1 MIAKTLHTLEFPKI
15 LEQLAGYTAFAA
27 SQELAL
33 ALRPTTDLAE
43 VQRRQRA
50 TSEARRLMDLKPN
63 ISIGGARDVRD
74 LVRRANIGAA
84 LEPPEFLDILATL
97 QSART
102 LRQVI
107 VKLGDQLPTLAETAQ
122 TIQDCPVLER
132 EITRCITE
140 RGEVADDASPALK
153 RIRSELNV
161 AHNRLL
167 DRLNDMLVSQ
177 GLQHLLQEPL
187 ITLRDDRYVLPI
199 RAEFKGQFQGIVHD
213 QSLSGATLFMEP
225 LATVELQNR
234 WRELQLEEQREVI
247 RILRELAKRVADN
260 GTTIL
265 ANVSALAELDL
276 AIAKARYANAIR
288 GVEPQ
293 LVTSSKFQVSSS
305 TSGNLERET
314 WNLELKNARHPL
326 LDPATVVPISL
337 HLGRDFI
344 ILVITGPN
352 TGGKTVTLKTVG
364 LLSLMAQAGLHIP
377 ATEGSRLPVFQGIY
391 ADIGDEQSIEQSLST
406 FSSHLT
412 NIVEI
417 FKLADS
423 RSLVLLDEL
432 GAGTDPV
439 EGSALARSILSRLLA
454 RQAMT
459 LVATHYAE
467 LKAYAYTTPGVENAS
482 VEFDV
487 ETLSPTYRLS
497 IGLPGRSNALA
508 IASRLG
514 LDQGIIEDARALL
527 SPTQVR
533 VETLLQE
540 IQRDREEVAAHLAAT
555 QAARED
561 AEKIQR
567 RLNSELR
574 QLEESR
580 QELRTQARAEAEA
593 ELADVRQ
600 RLRQLLSELE
610 ATIRREQAAVAREQ
624 ATATLEEVKQLQ
636 QEVAALPPLA
646 RPAELVPV
654 APGELRLGSTVWVK
668 SFGQAGEVVALPDE
682 RGQVEVQ
689 IGAFRTTVPADD
701 LEVRGGKPQAALR
714 ETEARPARLE
724 AAPLVDLELDLRG
737 LRAEEV
743 TPVLDKYLND
753 AYLAGMPFV
762 RIVHGKGT
770 GVLRQVVREI
780 VAKHPLV
787 KTFHTAEQHEGGEG
801 ATVVVLAV

>member
-1 MIAKTLHTLEFPKI
+1 MNPKTLHTLEFPKI

-27 SQELAL
+27 SHELAL
-33 ALRPTTDLAE
+33 ALRPTTDQAE
-43 VQRRQRA
+43 AQRGQRA

-63 ISIGGARDVRD
+63 VSIGGARDVRD

-84 LEPPEFLDILATL
+84 LEPLEFLDILATL
-97 QSART
+97 QSARA

-153 RIRSELNV
+153 RLRSELSV

-199 RAEFKGQFQGIVHD
+199 RAEFKGQFRGIVHD

-234 WRELQLEEQREVI
+234 WRELQLEEQREVV

-276 AIAKARYANAIR
+276 AIAKARYANAMR

-293 LVTSSKFQVSSS
+293 LVSSKFQVPSS
-305 TSGNLERET
+305 TLGNVKLET
-314 WNLELKNARHPL
+314 WNLELVNARHPL
-326 LDPATVVPISL
+326 LDTATVVPISL
-337 HLGRDFI
+337 HLGRDFV

-377 ATEGSRLPVFQGIY
+377 AHEGSRVPVFQGIY

-454 RQAMT
+454 RRAMT

-482 VEFDV
+482 VEFNV
-487 ETLSPTYRLS
+487 ETLSPTYRPS

-514 LDQGIIEDARALL
+514 LDPGIIEDARALL

-540 IQRDREEVAAHLAAT
+540 IQRDREEAAAHLAAV

-600 RLRQLLSELE
+600 RLRQLLAELE
-610 ATIRREQAAVAREQ
+610 ATIRREKAAVVREQ

-646 RPAELVPV
+646 RPPELVPV

-701 LEVRGGKPQAALR
+701 LEVRGGKPQAPVR
-714 ETEARPARLE
+714 EAMEARPARLE
-724 AAPLVDLELDLRG
+724 AAPLVDLQLDLRG

>member
-1 MIAKTLHTLEFPKI
+1 MNPKTLHTLEFPKI

-27 SQELAL
+27 SHELAL
-33 ALRPTTDLAE
+33 ALRPTTDQAE
-43 VQRRQRA
+43 AQRGQRA

-63 ISIGGARDVRD
+63 VSIGGARDVRD

-84 LEPPEFLDILATL
+84 LEPLEFLDILATL
-97 QSART
+97 QSARA

-153 RIRSELNV
+153 RLRSELSV

-199 RAEFKGQFQGIVHD
+199 RAEFKGQFRGIVHD

-234 WRELQLEEQREVI
+234 WRELQLEEQREVV

-276 AIAKARYANAIR
+276 AIAKARYANAMR

-293 LVTSSKFQVSSS
+293 LVSSKFQVPSS
-305 TSGNLERET
+305 TLGNVKLET
-314 WNLELKNARHPL
+314 WNLELVNARHPL
-326 LDPATVVPISL
+326 LDTATVVPISL
-337 HLGRDFI
+337 HLGRDFV

-377 ATEGSRLPVFQGIY
+377 AHEGSRVPVFQGIY

-454 RQAMT
+454 RRAMT

-482 VEFDV
+482 VEFNV

-514 LDQGIIEDARALL
+514 LDPGIIEDARALL

-540 IQRDREEVAAHLAAT
+540 IQRDREEAAAHLAAV

-600 RLRQLLSELE
+600 RLRQLLAELE
-610 ATIRREQAAVAREQ
+610 ATIRREQAAVVREQ

-646 RPAELVPV
+646 RPPELVPV

-701 LEVRGGKPQAALR
+701 LEVRGGKPQAPVR
-714 ETEARPARLE
+714 EAMEARPARLE
-724 AAPLVDLELDLRG
+724 AAPLVDLQLDLRG

>member
-1 MIAKTLHTLEFPKI
+1 
-15 LEQLAGYTAFAA
+15 
-27 SQELAL
+27 
-33 ALRPTTDLAE
+33 
-43 VQRRQRA
+43 
-50 TSEARRLMDLKPN
+50 
-63 ISIGGARDVRD
+63 
-74 LVRRANIGAA
+74 
-84 LEPPEFLDILATL
+84 
-97 QSART
+97 
-102 LRQVI
+102 
-107 VKLGDQLPTLAETAQ
+107 
-122 TIQDCPVLER
+122 
-132 EITRCITE
+132 
-140 RGEVADDASPALK
+140 
-153 RIRSELNV
+153 
-161 AHNRLL
+161 
-167 DRLNDMLVSQ
+167 
-177 GLQHLLQEPL
+177 
-187 ITLRDDRYVLPI
+187 
-199 RAEFKGQFQGIVHD
+199 
-213 QSLSGATLFMEP
+213 
-225 LATVELQNR
+225 
-234 WRELQLEEQREVI
+234 
-247 RILRELAKRVADN
+247 ELAKRVADN

-293 LVTSSKFQVSSS
+293 LVPSSTFQVSSS
-305 TSGNLERET
+305 TLGNVELET
-314 WNLELKNARHPL
+314 WNLELVNARHPL

-377 ATEGSRLPVFQGIY
+377 AAEGSRLPVFQGIY

-439 EGSALARSILSRLLA
+439 EGSALARSILSRLLV
-454 RQAMT
+454 RQSMT

-514 LDQGIIEDARALL
+514 LDPGIIEDARALL

-600 RLRQLLSELE
+600 RLRQLLAELE
-610 ATIRREQAAVAREQ
+610 ATIRREQAAVVREQ

-646 RPAELVPV
+646 RPAELVLV

-668 SFGQAGEVVALPDE
+668 SFGQAGEVMALPDE

-701 LEVRGGKPQAALR
+701 LEVRGGKPPAPVR
-714 ETEARPARLE
+714 EAMEARPARLE
-724 AAPLVDLELDLRG
+724 AAPLVDLQLDLRG

>member
-1 MIAKTLHTLEFPKI
+1 MNQKTLQTLEFPKI

-27 SQELAL
+27 SHELAR
-33 ALRPTTDLAE
+33 ALHPTTDLAE
-43 VQRRQRA
+43 AQRRQRA

-107 VKLGDQLPTLAETAQ
+107 VKLGGLPTLAETAQ

-167 DRLNDMLVSQ
+167 DRLNDMIVSQ

-199 RAEFKGQFQGIVHD
+199 RAEFKGQFRGIVHD

-234 WRELQLEEQREVI
+234 WRELQLEEQREVV
-247 RILRELAKRVADN
+247 RILRELAKRVASD
-260 GTTIL
+260 GQIIL
-265 ANVSALAELDL
+265 TNVSALAELDL

-293 LVTSSKFQVSSS
+293 LVSSKFQVSSS
-305 TSGNLERET
+305 TLGNVEPGT
-314 WNLELKNARHPL
+314 WNLELINARHPL

-377 ATEGSRLPVFQGIY
+377 AAEGSRVPVFQGIY

-454 RQAMT
+454 RRAMT

-514 LDQGIIEDARALL
+514 LDQDIIEEARALL

-540 IQRDREEVAAHLAAT
+540 IQRDRDEAAAHLAAT

-580 QELRTQARAEAEA
+580 QELRAQARAAAEA

-600 RLRQLLSELE
+600 RLRQLLAELE
-610 ATIRREQAAVAREQ
+610 ATIRREQVAVAREQ

-646 RPAELVPV
+646 RPPELVPV

-668 SFGQAGEVVALPDE
+668 SFGQAGEVMALPDE
-682 RGQVEVQ
+682 HGQVEVQ
-689 IGAFRTTVPADD
+689 IGAFRTTVPVDD
-701 LEVRGGKPQAALR
+701 LEVRGVKPQAPRR
-714 ETEARPARLE
+714 EAEARPARLE
-724 AAPLVDLELDLRG
+724 AAPLVDLQLDLRG

-770 GVLRQVVREI
+770 GVLRQVVRDM